1 MKTLGI
7 SEFKTHCIRL
17 LKDAKRT
24 KEPFILTRRGEPLV
38 RIEPIAGPTDS
49 RCLGALRDRI
59 VLHGDLVHTDFADDW
74 ELEG

>member
-17 LKDAKRT
+17 LKEAKRS
-24 KEPFILTRRGEPLV
+24 KEPFVVTRRGEPLV
-38 RIEPIAGPTDS
+38 RIEPIPGSAKS
-49 RCLGALRDRI
+49 RRLGALRAQTEI
-59 VLHGDLVHTDFADDW
+59 HGDLVRTDFADEW